1 MIVVRIIGER
11 GFYKFVWI
19 IQLQFHHQ
27 FSLGFGH
34 VFALWFWKIF
44 RKVFRMKEKKKKEGL
59 KRSYLVRSTRS
70 FYYGT
75 LFFKLAAPRGR
86 EEAANSLREIYI
98 SASRFFHLSL
108 SLPPF
113 QKYIK
118 HSLVLISHRFSLL
131 IKRYGLQ
138 EIFFQLFSSHTIG
151 ARTNKSHN
159 RSPFNIHPT
168 LA

>member
-1 MIVVRIIGER
+1 MNNSITISPPIFPWLWSRFRSVILKDFSKGFSYER
-11 GFYKFVWI
+11 K
-19 IQLQFHHQ
+19 
-27 FSLGFGH
+27 
-34 VFALWFWKIF
+34 K
-44 RKVFRMKEKKKKEGL
+44 KKKKEGL
-59 KRSYLVRSTRS
+59 KRSYLLRSTRS

-98 SASRFFHLSL
+98 FASRFFHLSL
-108 SLPPF
+108 SLSPF